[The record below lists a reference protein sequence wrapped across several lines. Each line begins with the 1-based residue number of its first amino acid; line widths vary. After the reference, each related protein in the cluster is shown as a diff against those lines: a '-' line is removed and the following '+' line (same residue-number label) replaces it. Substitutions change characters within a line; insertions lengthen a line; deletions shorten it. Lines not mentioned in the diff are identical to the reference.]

1 MQHVRWP
8 WFWLCA
14 ASLSLTRPALAQ
26 DMTLAPSEVGIAAS
40 AQPASETLVR
50 ALRHYDAERFA
61 EAAVLLQR
69 VIEGAT
75 QDGQAGVQQAQFFLG
90 KALLH
95 LGFVHPALALFDELT
110 AQGRTHAYFTQSLP
124 WIADLAQQLAEPRA
138 ALALAGRF
146 EPSDFDQLASSL
158 GETARAR
165 VLLLIGEHAYREAE
179 LDRALALLSR
189 IGSDSPL
196 YPRARFLA
204 GVTEVRRR
212 HAQPAI
218 AAFKDVAA
226 GGDDAMRNLAWL
238 SLGRVYYTAAHGAHA
253 QRNAGALLG
262 SAVEAWSRVDQS
274 SEHWLD
280 ALFESAWALF
290 VSDEH
295 ARALGNLHA
304 LLSPYFE
311 GAFYPEAHLLEAVI
325 QFNSCQMDAAMAAI
339 RRFHGQYDATHD
351 ELTALLAREG
361 DASRWPALL
370 AQLDAGSLP
379 ISPRL
384 RAVLQ
389 RALGDR
395 EVSRARSEIAN
406 ITGELQSLERQPNA
420 LRDTTLAQRMRQDL
434 LVARSFAEAE
444 AGALARARAERL
456 LSELQEVA
464 NQADTVEIEVLNY
477 QRGRIGTPPNTPSA
491 AGRSVVVDSEHVLW
505 PFDGEYWRD
514 ELGYY
519 RQQLSSLCDAR

>member
-1 MQHVRWP
+1 MRYVRWL
-8 WFWLCA
+8 FLGLFAVGSSLA
-14 ASLSLTRPALAQ
+14 AVVRAQ
-26 DMTLAPSEVGIAAS
+26 DAPVPAPSD
-40 AQPASETLVR
+40 TLGR
-50 ALRHYDAERFA
+50 ALRHYDAERFG

-75 QDGQAGVQQAQFFLG
+75 QDGEAGVQQAQFFLG

-95 LGFVHPALALFDELT
+95 LGFVHASLATFDELT
-110 AQGRTHAYFTQSLP
+110 ALGRKHAYFTQSLP
-124 WIADLAQQLAEPRA
+124 WIADIAQQLSEPRA

-146 EPSDFDQLASSL
+146 EPSDFDQLAGSL
-158 GETARAR
+158 GEAARAR
-165 VLLLIGEHAYREAE
+165 VLLLLGEHAYREGE
-179 LDRALALLSR
+179 LERALALLSR
-189 IGSDSPL
+189 VDRASPL

-218 AAFKDVAA
+218 EAFKDVAA
-226 GGDDAMRNLAWL
+226 GGDEALRNLAWL
-238 SLGRVYYTAAHGAHA
+238 SLGRVYYTAAHAKHT
-253 QRNAGALLG
+253 QQSAGALLG
-262 SAVEAWSRVDQS
+262 NAVEAWSRVDQR

-304 LLSPYFE
+304 LLSPYFQ
-311 GAFYPEAHLLEAVI
+311 GAFYPEAYLLKAVI
-325 QFNSCQMDAAMAAI
+325 QFDSCQMDDAMVAI
-339 RRFHGQYDATHD
+339 RRFHAEYDPTHD
-351 ELTALLAREG
+351 ELAALLAREA

-395 EVSRARSEIAN
+395 EVMRARGEIAS
-406 ITGELQSLERQPNA
+406 IAAELQALERLPGA
-420 LRDTTLAQRMRQDL
+420 LRDATLGQRIRQDL
-434 LVARSFAEAE
+434 LVARSLAEAE
-444 AGALARARAERL
+444 TGALARARGERL
-456 LSELQEVA
+456 LSELQEA
-464 NQADTVEIEVLNY
+464 ENQADTVEIEVLNY
-477 QRGRIGTPPNTPSA
+477 QRGRIGTRPNTPSA
-491 AGRSVVVDSEHVLW
+491 SGRSVVVDSEHVLW

-519 RQQLSSLCDAR
+519 RQQLSSLCDKR